1 VVLASWQPRSGVSLI
16 LLKHVGLLHEQAC
29 SLLACSVST
38 HVGREGT
45 SRRAPG
51 LRGSEDVAKSR
62 CMTQVQGGLLRVVG
76 RGRAPPK
83 MFPAVFIQS
92 SPLHPSPWPLYA
104 RACMT
109 RISTYATEVQNTR
122 LTHRI
127 RHEFRVRLQAFRTV
141 RRF

>member
-1 VVLASWQPRSGVSLI
+1 MVLASWQPRSGVSLI

-83 MFPAVFIQS
+83 MFPARLHPVFTS
-92 SPLHPSPWPLYA
+92 SPFTMAAICARMHDSNQHICHRGTEYA
-104 RACMT
+104 
-109 RISTYATEVQNTR
+109 SNPPYPP
-122 LTHRI
+122 
-127 RHEFRVRLQAFRTV
+127 
-141 RRF
+141 